1 MTAPLPPPLRWK
13 NVEAIP
19 LVHGRVAF
27 AVAVRERMLA
37 KRHAA
42 IAVELPP
49 SLENAVRAGIERL
62 PRIHAAVYH
71 GFRPPD
77 QDEAGWR
84 EDPAPT
90 REDDDGGEDVAAA
103 TGLQSWYVPIDPCDA
118 VIEALRIA
126 RGERVP
132 AWFVDAEV
140 EDFAGRRFVVP
151 DPHALLTLGVDEYYG
166 AALPN
171 LRREHPPTSE
181 DQLRER
187 HMAARLAAI
196 ARACEGRG
204 DVLFLCGMAHWERI
218 RGHLVGGG
226 GLLHE
231 GSAPAPE
238 DVALVRVHPASLPH
252 VLGEIPWV
260 AWSWERHRAS
270 IDLSRHDAI
279 LAIKELLLEARASY
293 AREEPDSLERATP
306 SALATLL
313 DYLRKLVVGRGRL
326 APDLWSLVVAAK
338 GVIGNDFALAL
349 LQAAASYPPNALPEQ
364 DPEGAPEKEPEERA
378 PPAGAAA
385 ARPDP
390 FAADAGAAGP
400 GGSAAP
406 EPDPGPLFEASLEHA
421 RIGDEISLTRQRAPG
436 DWRTLR
442 RVKLID
448 KPPKVDRELWRSV
461 WNPYSSCS
469 WPPEDVRIEDL
480 RAYVSSRALALAG
493 IDRVRTEEF
502 TSSLKDGLAIRET
515 LRDLP
520 LRRIHVR
527 IEPRVPGKVGAVVF
541 VFEEDDDGTRF
552 PLRMTW
558 FAEHLQESTLAFY
571 ATHFLDQLVGPGIGR
586 ARYGGC
592 LFLYPPIRI
601 PDVWDDLRF
610 EKARRPS
617 ERLLLA
623 ALFHARDRFVAFVSA
638 RPPAPEA
645 VATAKVLG
653 RHVVHLPL
661 STFSARTLEKLRRFH
676 VLNGRAVRS
685 WAARFIR

>member
-1 MTAPLPPPLRWK
+1 MSLPPPLRWR

-49 SLENAVRAGIERL
+49 SLESAVRAGIERL
-62 PRIHAAVYH
+62 PQVHAAVYH

-77 QDEAGWR
+77 PDEASWR
-84 EDPAPT
+84 EEPAPG

-132 AWFVDAEV
+132 VSFVDAEV

-171 LRREHPPTSE
+171 VRREHPPTPE
-181 DQLRER
+181 DRLRER
-187 HMAARLAAI
+187 HMAARVAAL

-218 RGHLVGGG
+218 RGHLAAGE

-270 IDLSRHDAI
+270 IDLARHDAI
-279 LAIKELLLEARASY
+279 LAVKELLLEARARYS
-293 AREEPDSLERATP
+293 REEPDTLERATP

-349 LQAAASYPPNALPEQ
+349 LQAAAAYPPNELPE
-364 DPEGAPEKEPEERA
+364 DAPEAGA
-378 PPAGAAA
+378 PPAG
-385 ARPDP
+385 
-390 FAADAGAAGP
+390 GA
-400 GGSAAP
+400 AAP

-421 RIGDEISLTRQRAPG
+421 RIGDEISLTRPRAPG

-520 LRRIHVR
+520 LGRIHVR

-571 ATHFLDQLVGPGIGR
+571 ATRFLDQMIGPGIGR

-645 VATAKVLG
+645 VATAQLLG

-676 VLNGRAVRS
+676 VLNGRVVRS